1 MLIENH
7 VTKKHNIFTGAD
19 FADKIEQNSGCS
31 AADLAE
37 KPIVGV
43 IGDQRSDISVQVAS
57 LLRVFKIPLISYQ
70 STSPTLSDRERFA
83 NFFRTVPSDVT
94 QAYAILEI
102 LKSAG
107 FPFSIFTFSLK
118 YQFPLRPRIIFFKN
132 RNSLSFLF
140 TSS

>member
-1 MLIENH
+1 VTRNCLIQC
-7 VTKKHNIFTGAD
+7 IFTGVD
-19 FADKIEQNSGCS
+19 FVAKIQENGRCPEESLTE
-31 AADLAE
+31 LAND
-37 KPIVGV
+37 PIVGV

-102 LKSAG
+102 LK
-107 FPFSIFTFSLK
+107 
-118 YQFPLRPRIIFFKN
+118 
-132 RNSLSFLF
+132 
-140 TSS
+140 

>member
-1 MLIENH
+1 VTRNCLIQR
-7 VTKKHNIFTGAD
+7 IFTGVD
-19 FADKIEQNSGCS
+19 FVAKIQQESNCS
-31 AADLAE
+31 VKNLTSLAE

-102 LKSAG
+102 LK
-107 FPFSIFTFSLK
+107 
-118 YQFPLRPRIIFFKN
+118 
-132 RNSLSFLF
+132 
-140 TSS
+140 